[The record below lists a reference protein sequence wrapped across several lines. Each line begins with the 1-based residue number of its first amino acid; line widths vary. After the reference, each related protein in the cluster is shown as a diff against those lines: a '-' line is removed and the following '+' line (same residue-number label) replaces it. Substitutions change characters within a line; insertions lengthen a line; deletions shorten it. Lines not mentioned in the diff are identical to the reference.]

1 MTVEVTLDAVPFK
14 VLLDL
19 EAPWPRGIPDLE
31 TARRALLERVRVP
44 ELPISVHERIE
55 ESFHTISGVSAA
67 EAECLKVA
75 ATVGRRLPG
84 AEAIAPGASVRPCAR
99 S

>member
-44 ELPISVHERIE
+44 ELPISVQERIE
-55 ESFHTISGVSAA
+55 EPFHTTSGVSAA
-67 EAECLKVA
+67 EAESLQVPATSRRSLPPPPPLPPA
-75 ATVGRRLPG
+75 AHPPPLP
-84 AEAIAPGASVRPCAR
+84 PP
-99 S
+99 